1 MRPVAILLAPALLL
15 AGLPAQEGGIIV
27 SRTMRPVV
35 RGRLHAVASMKHEA
49 SMAAFRVLEAGGNA
63 FDAAVAGQAAL
74 AVVDAASNGVGSDA
88 VALVYDASA
97 KKVFSINAEG
107 TAPRLA
113 TIEWYR
119 KNSGGIIPDSDGLL
133 SASLPGIVD
142 AWYLLLDR
150 WGTMTF
156 EQVLASAI
164 DLAENGFPL
173 GDALARNI
181 SGSRKLRKYPSSVRV
196 YLPNG
201 KAPRPGDIFRNP
213 DLGRTLRKLIEA
225 EREHAPQGRRQALR
239 AARDRFYKG
248 DIARTFAEFSEN
260 NGGLYR
266 YEDFATYTAKIETP
280 VSIVYR
286 GWQVFKNPSSN
297 QGPAELFALKILSGF
312 DLRAM
317 AHNGPDFIHA
327 SAEAIKL
334 AMGDREKYLADDDFI
349 KIPWAGL
356 LSDAYA
362 DERRKQIDPAKASHE
377 LRPGVPEKYMEGA
390 EPVVR
395 PLDINIS
402 GKGDHE
408 GDTSYI
414 AVVDRQRNMVTLT
427 PSLHSGFGTGVVMAD
442 TGIIFNCRGDY
453 YSLTPGHANA
463 LEPGKRPR
471 STLQGTLVLKD
482 GKPAMVMGSP
492 GGDDQCMRTMQTFI
506 NLVDFGMNVQ
516 QAIEAPRW
524 TTRSFPASPFPHT
537 MYPGD
542 LGIEDRI
549 GVKVR
554 DALEA
559 RGHKVSLTGAWS
571 LGSNAAIVVDPE
583 TGVLHAG
590 ADPRVEAFTLAR

>member
-1 MRPVAILLAPALLL
+1 MRRVAIVLASAWLM
-15 AGLPAQEGGIIV
+15 AGLPAQEGGIV
-27 SRTMRPVV
+27 ASRTMRPVV
-35 RGRLHAVASMKHEA
+35 RGRLHAVVAMKHEA
-49 SMAAFRVLEAGGNA
+49 SMAALRVLEAGGNA

-88 VALVYDASA
+88 VALVYDAKA
-97 KKVFSINAEG
+97 KRVFSINAEG

-113 TIEWYR
+113 TIDWYR
-119 KNSGGIIPDSDGLL
+119 DNSGGVIPDSDGLL

-142 AWYLLLDR
+142 AWYILLDR

-156 EQVLASAI
+156 ERVLSSAI
-164 DLAENGFPL
+164 DLAENGFPI

-181 SGSRKLRKYPSSVRV
+181 NGSKKLRKYPSSTRV
-196 YLPNG
+196 YLPDGN
-201 KAPRPGDIFRNP
+201 APRPGDIFRNP
-213 DLGRTLRKLIEA
+213 DLARTLRKLIAA
-225 EREHAPQGRRQALR
+225 EREHARRGRRRALL

-248 DIARTFAEFSEN
+248 DIARTFADFSEK

-266 YEDFATYTAKIETP
+266 YEDFASYTAKVETP
-280 VSIVYR
+280 VSIDYR

-297 QGPAELFALKILSGF
+297 QGPAELFALRILSGF

-317 AHNGPDFIHA
+317 NHNSADYIHT

-349 KIPWAGL
+349 RVPWVGL

-362 DERRKQIDPAKASHE
+362 EERRRQIDPAKASHE
-377 LRPGVPEKYMEGA
+377 LRPGVPEKYMEGT
-390 EPVVR
+390 EPVER
-395 PLDINIS
+395 PLDIHIS
-402 GKGDHE
+402 GKADHE

-414 AVVDRQRNMVTLT
+414 AVMDRERNMVTLT

-492 GGDDQCMRTMQTFI
+492 GGDDQCMRTMQTFL
-506 NLVDFGMNVQ
+506 NLVEFGMNVQ

-542 LGIEDRI
+542 LGLENRI
-549 GVKVR
+549 DVEVR

-559 RGHKVSLTGAWS
+559 RGHKIVVNEAWS
-571 LGSNAAIVVDPE
+571 LGSNAAIVFDAE

-590 ADPRVEAFTLAR
+590 ADPRVEAYALAR